1 MQLVVRGGTVTTAG
15 WSAVMDVGVDGE
27 QIVQLGGRMRGDEEI
42 DARGRYVLPG
52 GVDPHVHLTPATNHP
67 GELNWVDD
75 FESGTRAALAGGVTT
90 VGNITFPYPGT
101 TMADALERDQIEAS
115 RLSLADFFL
124 HPVLR
129 DPTDENLAQIDGLI
143 ARGHSSIKVFLSFR
157 RFDRNVDRYLDAMR
171 HRVEAQFQRGDLS
184 APELPLLSDHATMDF
199 EPLIFT

>member
-15 WSAVMDVGVDGE
+15 WSAVMDVGVDGG
-27 QIVQLGGRMRGDEEI
+27 QIVQLGGPMRGDEEI

-101 TMADALERDQIEAS
+101 TMADALERDEIEAS
-115 RLSLADFFL
+115 RMSLADFFL

-129 DPTDENLAQIDGLI
+129 DPTDENLAQIDGLV
-143 ARGHSSIKVFLSFR
+143 AAGHSSIKVFLSFR

-171 HRVEAQFQRGDLS
+171 RCGAAGASPSCTARTPPS
-184 APELPLLSDHATMDF
+184 WTAAPLC
-199 EPLIFT
+199 